1 MLGRLD
7 GPVRSLLLCGPNM
20 SFCGFGGHKYP
31 KGLHSPGSWH
41 GEKLCTRILSVV
53 EAILGLSVGPFSL
66 FVVLGSG

>member
-1 MLGRLD
+1 
-7 GPVRSLLLCGPNM
+7 M